1 MRLIYQSKW
10 GGTLNLT
17 DNPYFYLTNVDGM
30 TAATESLSSVVIG
43 GVDGDIVNNA
53 QAQPRGIIMD
63 FRIKSGVNV
72 EDAKRAILEIIKL
85 KQKGTLLWTQNGR
98 TLTIQGIVAA
108 VVMPRFNNAVTMQV
122 TLHCEQPFWEDLNE
136 IITEINEIKNL
147 HYFTDDPH
155 DMLYFPEEG
164 IPFGVYDPART
175 QTFYNAGDVAVG
187 VIIEILA
194 YKTVTNPILYFAD
207 GFFGVGYAEKP
218 LVMSAGDVL
227 RIDTKVGEKSVTLND
242 VNVFN
247 YIKPRSTWLE
257 LEAGENEITI
267 NSDDTEIDNMV
278 FNLFYKQRYV

>member
-1 MRLIYQSKW
+1 MKLIYQSKW

-30 TAATESLSSVVIG
+30 TAATESLSSIVIG

-63 FRIKSGVNV
+63 FRIKSDANV

-85 KQKGTLLWTQNGR
+85 KQQGTLLWTQNGR

-147 HYFTDDPH
+147 HYFTDDPY

-164 IPFGVYDPART
+164 IAFGVYDPART

-194 YKTVTNPILYFAD
+194 YKTVTNPILYFAE

-218 LVMSAGDVL
+218 LVMVAGDVL
-227 RIDTKVGEKSVTLND
+227 RIDTKVGEKSVTLNG

-247 YIKPRSTWLE
+247 HIKPRSTWLE

-267 NSDDTEIDNMV
+267 NSDDTDIDNMV
-278 FNLFYKQRYV
+278 FNLFYRQRYV